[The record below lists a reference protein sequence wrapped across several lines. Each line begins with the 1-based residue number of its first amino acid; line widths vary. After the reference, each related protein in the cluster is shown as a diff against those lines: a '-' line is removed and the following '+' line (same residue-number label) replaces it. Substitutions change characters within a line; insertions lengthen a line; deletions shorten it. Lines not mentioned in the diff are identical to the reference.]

1 MWNLVFALRLC
12 FFLGKQHVFT
22 FYRAF
27 FEKYLRNLGY
37 KEDKK
42 CEQNYAWLLAIH

>member
-1 MWNLVFALRLC
+1 MWNLVFASRLC
-12 FFLGKQHVFT
+12 FLGKQHVFT

-27 FEKYLRNLGY
+27 IEKYLRNLGY

-42 CEQNYAWLLAIH
+42 NVSKITHGF